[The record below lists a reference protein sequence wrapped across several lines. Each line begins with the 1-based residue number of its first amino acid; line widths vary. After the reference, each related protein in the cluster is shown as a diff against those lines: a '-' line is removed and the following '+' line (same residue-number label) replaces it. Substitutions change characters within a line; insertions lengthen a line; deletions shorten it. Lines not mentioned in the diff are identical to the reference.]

1 MTTTPTFWSDHFLV
15 NSTTLGAQ
23 QFPHIAGLA
32 SGGFVVVWQ
41 DPSATG
47 SDTSGSA
54 VRAQVYDSLGDPV
67 GAEFLVNTTTTN
79 AQQLPRVAAL
89 ADGGFVVVWEDFSA
103 GHADVRARRFDDEG
117 TAIDANDF
125 IVNSTTLNGQTD
137 PHVAAL
143 ADGGF
148 VIVFEDDSQSGS
160 DTSGSAVR
168 ARRYDANGV
177 AQGNDFEIHTF
188 GNSNQSGPSVAGLT
202 NGGFVA
208 VWADN
213 SNQLGDNSPTGIN
226 ARLFSA
232 LDAPVDIEFQVN
244 TTTSSSQFEPRVA
257 ALANGSFVVVWQD
270 NSASG
275 FDDSNSAIRGQVFD
289 AAGGMVGSEFLVNTA
304 IANGQTDADVTALPD
319 GGFFVV
325 WRDGSETGGDTLV
338 GAIRG
343 QRFDEAGNRVGG
355 ELLINQIPTGDQR
368 HPAVTALDD
377 GRIAV
382 AYRDLSGFGETSN
395 GGILA
400 RILDPREATID
411 GTHGGDVIA
420 GRLGDTEI
428 NGHDGDDAITGMA
441 GDDVI
446 DGDAGNDTLFGGDG
460 EDLFVFNAGD
470 GDDEVGDFMVGTDHL
485 VLNGIIIDSTAELD
499 GNGDAV
505 IDTLVTLSGGD
516 TVLLSGVSGIADAGD
531 LIA

>member
-1 MTTTPTFWSDHFLV
+1 M
-15 NSTTLGAQ
+15 
-23 QFPHIAGLA
+23 FPL
-32 SGGFVVVWQ
+32 F
-41 DPSATG
+41 
-47 SDTSGSA
+47 
-54 VRAQVYDSLGDPV
+54 
-67 GAEFLVNTTTTN
+67 
-79 AQQLPRVAAL
+79 
-89 ADGGFVVVWEDFSA
+89 
-103 GHADVRARRFDDEG
+103 
-117 TAIDANDF
+117 
-125 IVNSTTLNGQTD
+125 
-137 PHVAAL
+137 
-143 ADGGF
+143 
-148 VIVFEDDSQSGS
+148 
-160 DTSGSAVR
+160 
-168 ARRYDANGV
+168 GV
-177 AQGNDFEIHTF
+177 
-188 GNSNQSGPSVAGLT
+188 
-202 NGGFVA
+202 
-208 VWADN
+208 
-213 SNQLGDNSPTGIN
+213 N

-232 LDAPVDIEFQVN
+232 LGAPVDIEFQVN

-400 RILDPREATID
+400 RILDPREAVID
-411 GTHGGDVIA
+411 GTHGNDVFI
-420 GRLGDTEI
+420 
-428 NGHDGDDAITGMA
+428 
-441 GDDVI
+441 
-446 DGDAGNDTLFGGDG
+446 
-460 EDLFVFNAGD
+460 FNAGD
-470 GDDEVGDFMVGTDHL
+470 GDDEIGDFVVGTDHL
-485 VLNGIIIDSTAELD
+485 VLNGITIDSMAELD
-499 GNGDAV
+499 GNGDA
-505 IDTLVTLSGGD
+505 ITDTLVTFSSGD
-516 TVLLSGVSGIADAGD
+516 TVLLSGVTGVTDPGD